1 MGFLT
6 SIQVG
11 FFNFCFFIFFYIER
25 AGHLAAEIK
34 AEALKTKEAIAKS
47 KFFCRLAAWRFAVW
61 GQANLLIFID

>member
-1 MGFLT
+1 
-6 SIQVG
+6 
-11 FFNFCFFIFFYIER
+11 
-25 AGHLAAEIK
+25 LAAEIK